1 MLREIRGAA
10 DGIAAMYEGRDFSGA
25 IRQICALADKANK
38 YVEDQAP
45 WKIIKSDPESARGVL
60 TATMEAARILTIYL
74 KPVLPAFAAK
84 VEKFL
89 AIAPLKWEHAQE
101 AMEPRTIHTFEHL
114 VPRLDP
120 KAVQAMIEESR
131 EGEPKP
137 GPGTQPA
144 PAGAATAPGAAP
156 AATGG
161 HPAEEPLAAQ
171 INIDQFAAVDL
182 RVAKV
187 LTAEPVEKSD
197 KLMRITLDVGQLGQR
212 TVLAGI
218 KKAYT
223 PERLVGRLVVVCVNL
238 APRTMGKFGVSNGMI
253 CAAGPGGAD
262 VFVLAPDAGAQPGQR
277 VH

>member
-1 MLREIRGAA
+1 MENHQERSRVGTRRP
-10 DGIAAMYEGRDFSGA
+10 DGHHGG
-25 IRQICALADKANK
+25 
-38 YVEDQAP
+38 
-45 WKIIKSDPESARGVL
+45 G
-60 TATMEAARILTIYL
+60 RILTIYL

-101 AMEPRTIHTFEHL
+101 AMEPRTIHNFEHL

-137 GPGTQPA
+137 WPGTQPA

-212 TVLAGI
+212 NVLAGI

-223 PERLVGRLVVVCVNL
+223 PERLVGRLVVVCVEPGAADHGQIRRLQRNDL
-238 APRTMGKFGVSNGMI
+238 CGRPRRDRCVRPRPRRRCPARPTRALDFRHREEAINDRSDDIMVGERGE
-253 CAAGPGGAD
+253 PW
-262 VFVLAPDAGAQPGQR
+262 
-277 VH
+277 